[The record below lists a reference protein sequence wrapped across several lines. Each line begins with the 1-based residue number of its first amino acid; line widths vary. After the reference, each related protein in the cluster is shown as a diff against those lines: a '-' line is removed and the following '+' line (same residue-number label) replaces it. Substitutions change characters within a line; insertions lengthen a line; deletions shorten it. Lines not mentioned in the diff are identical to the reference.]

1 MFTRKRC
8 ADIASSSIRSFH
20 MSRLVACEN
29 LKNDD
34 RRINNRSILK
44 SKNKITFQDKGY
56 SDITFEQFFFSFF
69 SSFWLRNPHFP
80 VPDNTSSIYPNTA
93 RTKDTAS
100 FEAFIGKANGIRR
113 TSATVLCTL
122 CIREYFA
129 LSQLCSAKE
138 IQERSDPESSGPKL

>member
-8 ADIASSSIRSFH
+8 ADIVLHTIFPHVASCC
-20 MSRLVACEN
+20 VNEN
-29 LKNDD
+29 LKNDN

-44 SKNKITFQDKGY
+44 SKNKIIFQDKGY

-69 SSFWLRNPHFP
+69 PSFWLRNPHFP

-138 IQERSDPESSGPKL
+138 IQERSDLESSGPKL